1 MEIQNIVAL
10 VPMRHHSERVR
21 GKNFRSFAGK
31 PLYCHI
37 IESLLACPEIFKVVV
52 DTDSE
57 TIKEGISKEFP
68 GVLIVERPHS
78 LRGGEVS
85 MNEVLLHDVREI
97 EADYYVQTHS
107 TNPLLRSKTISTA
120 IHRFLDNHPKYDS
133 LFSVTKVHVRLWDGA
148 MKPMNHDPSVL
159 LRTQD
164 LPPIYEENS
173 NLYIFRRDTLER
185 RRNRIGARPLMFEI
199 DRAEAWDIDDE
210 MDFVVAE
217 FLYKR
222 MKAAG

>member
-1 MEIQNIVAL
+1 
-10 VPMRHHSERVR
+10 
-21 GKNFRSFAGK
+21 
-31 PLYCHI
+31 
-37 IESLLACPEIFKVVV
+37 
-52 DTDSE
+52 
-57 TIKEGISKEFP
+57 
-68 GVLIVERPHS
+68 
-78 LRGGEVS
+78 
-85 MNEVLLHDVREI
+85 MNDVLLHDVRQI

-107 TNPLLRSKTISTA
+107 TNPLLRRETISAA
-120 IHRFLDNHPKYDS
+120 IRRLLDNHPKYDS
-133 LFSVTKVHVRLWDGA
+133 LFSVTKVQVRMWDEA

-164 LPPIYEENS
+164 LPLIYEENS

-185 RRNRIGARPLMFEI
+185 RRNRIGDRPLMFEI

-222 MKAAG
+222 MKATG

>member
-21 GKNFRSFAGK
+21 GKNFRFFAGK

-37 IESLLACPEIFKVVV
+37 IESLLACPEISKVVV

-57 TIKEGISKEFP
+57 TIKGGISKEFP
-68 GVLIVERPHS
+68 GALVIERPDS
-78 LRGGEVS
+78 LRGGAVS
-85 MNEVLLHDVREI
+85 MNDVLLHDVRQI

-107 TNPLLRSKTISTA
+107 TNPLLRSETISAA
-120 IHRFLDNHPKYDS
+120 IRRLLDNHPKYDS
-133 LFSVTKVHVRLWDGA
+133 LFSVTKVQVRMWDEA

-164 LPPIYEENS
+164 LPLIYEENS

-185 RRNRIGARPLMFEI
+185 RRNRIGDRPLMFEI

-222 MKAAG
+222 MKATG